1 MVTDFNPALAAACSI
16 LRSNL
21 PRFTGKFQSSN
32 SEHNFYLPSENLEW
46 TTGFCTGEYWL
57 AWENTHEEA
66 FRDAALLQVNSFLDR
81 LRQKIDIDHHD
92 MGFLYVPSCV
102 AAYQLTGSETG
113 KKAALLAAD
122 QLCTRFQQK
131 GQFLQ
136 AWGALGAKENYRLI
150 IDCLLNLPLPVC

>member
-57 AWENTHEEA
+57 AWEHTHE
-66 FRDAALLQVNSFLDR
+66 AACR
-81 LRQKIDIDHHD
+81 K
-92 MGFLYVPSCV
+92 
-102 AAYQLTGSETG
+102 
-113 KKAALLAAD
+113 LAA
-122 QLCTRFQQK
+122 
-131 GQFLQ
+131 
-136 AWGALGAKENYRLI
+136 GAAAV
-150 IDCLLNLPLPVC
+150 P